1 MGRGGASFP
10 RLPAR
15 DRTVVLLS
23 LAALTGLAWAYLAV
37 LASGMDATAMSEAM
51 LAPQMQAWSW
61 PHFSMMAAMW
71 AVMMVGMMV
80 PSATPMILLYARVN
94 LRSGSGASG
103 YGRVAA
109 FVSGYLLLWGGFSVA
124 AALAQVGLEQLAL
137 LDPASQK
144 SGPVVGALLLLGAG
158 VYQLTPLK
166 HACLEHCRSPVGF
179 IMQRW
184 RHGSAGA
191 LRMGLEHGLFCVG
204 CCWVLMLLLFAVG
217 VMNLAWVA
225 VIAALVL
232 VEKLAPAGPLLGRL
246 TGIGL
251 LAAGGAMMLG
261 SV

>member
-1 MGRGGASFP
+1 MGGGGAPFP

-23 LAALTGLAWAYLAV
+23 LAGLTGLAWAYLAL
-37 LASGMDATAMSEAM
+37 LASGMDAPAMGEAM
-51 LAPQMQAWSW
+51 LAPQLQAWSW

-94 LRSGSGASG
+94 FRSGGGASG

-109 FVSGYLLLWGGFSVA
+109 FVSGYVLLWGGFSVA

-137 LDPASQK
+137 LDAATQRA
-144 SGPVVGALLLLGAG
+144 GPVAGALLLLGAG

-166 HACLEHCRSPVGF
+166 QACLEHCRSPLGF
-179 IMQRW
+179 IMHRW
-184 RHGSAGA
+184 RRGSAGA

-204 CCWVLMLLLFAVG
+204 CCWVLMLLLFAAG
-217 VMNLAWVA
+217 VMNLVWVA
-225 VIAALVL
+225 AIAALVL
-232 VEKLAPAGPLLGRL
+232 VEKLAPAGPLLGRM

-251 LAAGGAMMLG
+251 MAAGAAMMVA